1 MNIYVDIDETICIS
15 NGDYENAKPIY
26 DRIAKINKLYDDGN
40 TITYCTA
47 RGTTTGINWYA
58 LTVHQLY
65 EWGCKCHELRM
76 GKPAYDLFID
86 DKVINSQ
93 EFFKDAL

>member
-15 NGDYENAKPIY
+15 HGDYENAKPMY
-26 DRIAKINKLYDDGN
+26 DRIAKINNLYDDGN
-40 TITYCTA
+40 TITYWTA

-65 EWGCKCHELRM
+65 EWGCKYHELRM

-93 EFFKDAL
+93 EYFKDAI

>member
-15 NGDYENAKPIY
+15 NGDYENAKPMY
-26 DRIAKINKLYDDGN
+26 DRIAKINKLYDEGN
-40 TITYCTA
+40 TITYWTA
-47 RGTTTGINWYA
+47 RGSVTQKNWFEV
-58 LTVHQLY
+58 TFKQL
-65 EWGCKCHELRM
+65 EDWGCKYNEIRM